1 MIALVAVAPLAVAAA
16 AGAQSAPKSRL
27 PDVVVIRS
35 LIGRYAGNAEIVNFA
50 DRRLKSV
57 KVVRGQGRFPSK
69 PANPGDVRFANLGV
83 SATGSARVAGAAD
96 QAIARD
102 APAALSN
109 RPTSELVTF
118 ADPHE
123 SAVTVLRGAA
133 LRSGLP
139 PPTAAVGFFGP
150 AGAGALDRA
159 AFAVDGAESSHGA
172 DLRMWRPEIDGPQG
186 PMQVS
191 AAAATDIGG
200 GDRFDIAQ
208 NQLLGRAYLA
218 LLFRRYGTWPDA
230 IAAYNWGPGNMDWW
244 IGNGRPPNAFPFEV
258 ERYRDRVLRDM
269 GLAEIPPVPP
279 APGAR

>member
-1 MIALVAVAPLAVAAA
+1 MIALVVAAPLAMAAA
-16 AGAQSAPKSRL
+16 AGAQGALKRKP

-50 DRRLKSV
+50 DRGLKPV
-57 KVVRGQGRFPSK
+57 KVVRGQSRLPSK
-69 PANPGDVRFANLGV
+69 PLNPGVARFANLGV
-83 SATGSARVAGAAD
+83 SASGPVGAAGAAD
-96 QAIARD
+96 QATARD
-102 APAALSN
+102 APATLSD

-123 SAVTVLRGAA
+123 PAVTVLRGAS

-159 AFAVDGAESSHGA
+159 AFAIDGAESSHGA
-172 DLRMWRPEIDGPQG
+172 DLRMWRPELDGPQG

-208 NQLLGRAYLA
+208 NRLLGRAYLA
-218 LLFRRYGTWPDA
+218 LLFRRYGSWPDA

-244 IGNGRPPNAFPFEV
+244 IGNGRQPNAFPFEV

-269 GLAEIPPVPP
+269 GIAEVPVPP
-279 APGAR
+279 PVVGR

>member
-1 MIALVAVAPLAVAAA
+1 MIALVAATPLAMAAA
-16 AGAQSAPKSRL
+16 AGAQGALKSKP

-50 DRRLKSV
+50 DRRLKPV
-57 KVVRGQGRFPSK
+57 KVVRGQSRFPSK
-69 PANPGDVRFANLGV
+69 PANPGVVRFANLSV
-83 SATGSARVAGAAD
+83 SARGAAGVAGATD

-102 APAALSN
+102 APMKLSS
-109 RPTSELVTF
+109 RPTSEVVTF
-118 ADPHE
+118 TDPHE
-123 SAVTVLRGAA
+123 SSVTVLRGAA

-172 DLRMWRPEIDGPQG
+172 DLRMWRPELDGPQG

-200 GDRFDIAQ
+200 GDRFDISQ
-208 NQLLGRAYLA
+208 NRLLGRAYLA

-244 IGNGRPPNAFPFEV
+244 IGNGRPPKAFPYEV

-269 GLAEIPPVPP
+269 GIAEVPVPP
-279 APGAR
+279 PTAGR